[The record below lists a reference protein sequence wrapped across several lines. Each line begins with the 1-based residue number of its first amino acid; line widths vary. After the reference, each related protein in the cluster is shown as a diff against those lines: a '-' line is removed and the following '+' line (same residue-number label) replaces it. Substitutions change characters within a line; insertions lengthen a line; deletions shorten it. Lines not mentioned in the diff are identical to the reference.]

1 MSKLA
6 VVTDSI
12 SCLPDDL
19 KNKHNILVA
28 PCYIIWDKVQYR
40 DGVDMTAQEAYDRL
54 RTSKTI
60 PTTTST
66 IQGEFAR
73 IFESLKGKV
82 DGIIAVTVTG
92 GLGSCYN
99 SALAAKEMVP
109 GVPIEVVDSRNCYM
123 GQGFIAIAAAKAAQK
138 TGDIN
143 AAVQAAKN
151 LVAKTQTIFYIN
163 GMEYIK
169 KCGRVNLPQDIMDK
183 WLKTKVIMILKDGKL
198 DPHPIQGS
206 PTDELLAAMDR
217 MLGGNKDRLHVAV
230 AYGDMDTAEPKKG
243 IESRYSPVEMVTSR
257 LTPVAGVH
265 TGPGVMGI
273 SFYNE

>member
-1 MSKLA
+1 MSKIA

-12 SCLPDDL
+12 SCLPEDL
-19 KNKHNILVA
+19 KLKYNIIVA

-40 DGVDMTAQEAYDRL
+40 DGVDMTAQEAYARL

-66 IQGEFAR
+66 IQGEFVR
-73 IFESLKGKV
+73 IFESLRGKV
-82 DGIIAVTVTG
+82 DGIVTVTVTG

-99 SALAAKEMVP
+99 SALDAKNMLP
-109 GVPIEVVDSRNCYM
+109 DIPIEVIDSRNCYM
-123 GQGFIAIAAAKAAQK
+123 GLGFAVIAAAEAARR
-138 TGDIN
+138 TGDLQ
-143 AAVQAAKN
+143 ASVQAAKSII
-151 LVAKTQTIFYIN
+151 AKSQTIFYIN

-169 KCGRVNLPQDIMDK
+169 KCGRVNLPQEILDK
-183 WLKTKVIMILKDGKL
+183 WLKSKVLMILRDGKL
-198 DPHPIQGS
+198 EPHQIQNEPI
-206 PTDELLAAMDR
+206 DELMTTMDS
-217 MLGGNKDRLHVAV
+217 MIGGKTGKLHVAI
-230 AYGDMDTAEPKKG
+230 AHGDIDTTELKSRIA
-243 IESRYSPVEMVTSR
+243 SRYNPVELVTCM